1 MTTGPVTTGPVTTGP
16 ASTLRSR
23 LTIRTRLTLT
33 YAGLFAAAGAA
44 MIGLL
49 YLFMNYGPT
58 YAPNLVKVPV
68 LSGPSADAGKRP
80 VPGADTGA
88 GGAAGAAPSLGTGAR
103 AEAGA
108 VPTLDTGAGKDDS
121 AAPHAGATAGGES
134 GTVLSGGTGTATG
147 KRAVPST
154 TTDATVEAG
163 ASPSTG
169 ASEARPTKSGITT
182 FEVAS
187 KADFLD
193 ALLIFSAVALLVLL
207 VIAVVL
213 GWFVAGRMLAPLQRI
228 TATARSI
235 AGSTLHERIALAGPK
250 DEIRELADTFDAML
264 QRLDKAFQAQ
274 SRFAANASHELRT
287 PLAVMRTLLQ
297 VALAAPGEYRLEDL
311 GPDLLTLNRRSAE
324 ITEALLVL
332 ARADHGAIAEEAV
345 ELAAL
350 AREVCTQATSAAAEA
365 GVALSASVGRGRVLG
380 DRVLLRQL
388 VTNLVDNAVRHN
400 HPGGTVTVAVDERPG
415 QEVRLVV
422 RNTGRT
428 LSRTEA
434 DRILEPFHRLDTRQT
449 SRSGRSAGHG
459 LGLAIVESIVRAHNG
474 TLHAEPLRD
483 GGLDMTVTLPA
494 AALCGGRAPTS

>member
-1 MTTGPVTTGPVTTGP
+1 M
-16 ASTLRSR
+16 STVRSR

-68 LSGPSADAGKRP
+68 LSGPSADTGKRP

-134 GTVLSGGTGTATG
+134 GTALSGGTGTATG

-154 TTDATVEAG
+154 TVEAG

-287 PLAVMRTLLQ
+287 PLAGMRTLLQ

-311 GPDLLTLNRRSAE
+311 GPDLLTLNRRSTE

-332 ARADHGAIAEEAV
+332 ARADHGALAEEAV
-345 ELAAL
+345 ELDVL
-350 AREVCTQATSAAAEA
+350 AREVCTQATPAAADA
-365 GVALSASVGRGRVLG
+365 GVVLTASVGRGRVLG

-400 HPGGTVTVAVDERPG
+400 HPGGTVTVSVDERPEHG
-415 QEVRLVV
+415 TRLVV

-428 LSRTEA
+428 LTRTET

-449 SRSGRSAGHG
+449 SRSGRPAGHG

-483 GGLDMTVTLPA
+483 GGLGMTVTLPA
-494 AALCGGRAPTS
+494 AALCGGRASTS

>member
-1 MTTGPVTTGPVTTGP
+1 MSSVR
-16 ASTLRSR
+16 LR

-33 YAGLFAAAGAA
+33 YAGLFAAAAVA

-49 YLFMNYGPT
+49 YAFMKY
-58 YAPNLVKVPV
+58 VPV
-68 LSGPSADAGKRP
+68 YSESLTTHGGALKSGTTTAGPPGPGHLTHSADNMVAATDCE
-80 VPGADTGA
+80 VPFAEKVRTF
-88 GGAAGAAPSLGTGAR
+88 AARLSAPG
-103 AEAGA
+103 
-108 VPTLDTGAGKDDS
+108 D
-121 AAPHAGATAGGES
+121 GES
-134 GTVLSGGTGTATG
+134 TAAVCGSASGG
-147 KRAVPST
+147 
-154 TTDATVEAG
+154 
-163 ASPSTG
+163 
-169 ASEARPTKSGITT
+169 KSS
-182 FEVAS
+182 FEVS
-187 KADFLD
+187 TKADFLE
-193 ALLIFSAVALLVLL
+193 ALLLFSAVALLVLL

-287 PLAVMRTLLQ
+287 PLAGMRTLLQ

-311 GPDLLTLNRRSAE
+311 GPDLLTLNRRSTE

-332 ARADHGAIAEEAV
+332 ARADHGAIAEETV

-350 AREVCTQATSAAAEA
+350 AREVCTQATPAAAEA

-415 QEVRLVV
+415 QDVRLVV
-422 RNTGRT
+422 RNTGRA
-428 LSRTEA
+428 LSRTDV
-434 DRILEPFHRLDTRQT
+434 DRALEPFHRLDTRQT
-449 SRSGRSAGHG
+449 SRSGRPAGHG

-474 TLHAEPLRD
+474 TLHAEPPPD
-483 GGLDMTVTLPA
+483 GGLHITITLPA
-494 AALCGGRAPTS
+494 PAHVPTRTTAGATGGREREG

>member
-1 MTTGPVTTGPVTTGP
+1 M
-16 ASTLRSR
+16 STVRSR

-33 YAGLFAAAGAA
+33 YAGLFAAAGVA

-68 LSGPSADAGKRP
+68 LSGPGAGTEERSVSGDGTDAGR
-80 VPGADTGA
+80 
-88 GGAAGAAPSLGTGAR
+88 AAGAAPS
-103 AEAGA
+103 AG
-108 VPTLDTGAGKDDS
+108 TGAGKEAS
-121 AAPHAGATAGGES
+121 AAAGAGAVAGAAPSAPADGAGEAGIAPSTA
-134 GTVLSGGTGTATG
+134 AG
-147 KRAVPST
+147 KPAVPSAPA
-154 TTDATVEAG
+154 DAAAEPTEAAEADD
-163 ASPSTG
+163 ASGTG
-169 ASEARPTKSGITT
+169 ASEARPTKSGIIT

-287 PLAVMRTLLQ
+287 PLAGMRTLLQ

-311 GPDLLTLNRRSAE
+311 GPDLLTLNRRSTE

-332 ARADHGAIAEEAV
+332 ARADHGALAEEAV
-345 ELAAL
+345 ELDVL
-350 AREVCTQATSAAAEA
+350 AREVCTQATPAAADA
-365 GVALSASVGRGRVLG
+365 GVVLTASVGRGRVLG

-400 HPGGTVTVAVDERPG
+400 HPGGTVTVSVDERPEHG
-415 QEVRLVV
+415 TRLVV

-428 LSRTEA
+428 LTRTET
-434 DRILEPFHRLDTRQT
+434 DRILEPFHRLDTRRT
-449 SRSGRSAGHG
+449 SRPDRPAGYG

-474 TLHAEPLRD
+474 TLHAEPLRH
-483 GGLDMTVTLPA
+483 GGLGITVTLPTA
-494 AALCGGRAPTS
+494 DLCGGRASTS

>member
-1 MTTGPVTTGPVTTGP
+1 MTTV
-16 ASTLRSR
+16 RSR
-23 LTIRTRLTLT
+23 LTIRARLTLT

-88 GGAAGAAPSLGTGAR
+88 GADAGAAPSLGTGAR

-121 AAPHAGATAGGES
+121 AAPHAGAAAGGES
-134 GTVLSGGTGTATG
+134 GTALSGGTGTATG
-147 KRAVPST
+147 ERAVPST
-154 TTDATVEAG
+154 TADAAAEAG

-169 ASEARPTKSGITT
+169 SSEARPTKSGITT

-287 PLAVMRTLLQ
+287 PLAGMRTLLQ

-311 GPDLLTLNRRSAE
+311 GPDLLTLNRRSTE

-332 ARADHGAIAEEAV
+332 ARADHGAIAEETV

-350 AREVCTQATSAAAEA
+350 AREVCTQATPAAAEA

-415 QEVRLVV
+415 QDVRLVV
-422 RNTGRT
+422 RNTGRA

-449 SRSGRSAGHG
+449 SRSGRPAGHG

-483 GGLDMTVTLPA
+483 GGLDFTVTLPA
-494 AALCGGRAPTS
+494 EALSGGRAPTL

>member
-1 MTTGPVTTGPVTTGP
+1 MTTGP

-415 QEVRLVV
+415 QGVRLVV
-422 RNTGRT
+422 RNTGRK

-494 AALCGGRAPTS
+494 AALCGGRASTS

>member
-1 MTTGPVTTGPVTTGP
+1 MTTGP

-88 GGAAGAAPSLGTGAR
+88 GADAGAAPSLGTGAR
-103 AEAGA
+103 TEAGA

-121 AAPHAGATAGGES
+121 AAPHAGAAAGGES
-134 GTVLSGGTGTATG
+134 GTALSGGTGTATG
-147 KRAVPST
+147 ERAVPST
-154 TTDATVEAG
+154 TADATAEAG

-169 ASEARPTKSGITT
+169 SSEARPTKSGITT

-422 RNTGRT
+422 RNTGRK